1 MTLEQVAEIL
11 ECTVLSGNDQL
22 QTEVKIGCSSD
33 LMSDVLAF
41 SKPGCLLLT
50 GLSNSQSVL
59 TADVADV
66 KAIVYVRGKRP
77 DERTLKLAQ
86 TKKIPI
92 LATRNVMF
100 EACGKLYEA
109 GLQGVGK
116 IL

>member
-1 MTLEQVAEIL
+1 MTLRQVAEIL

-22 QTEVKIGCSSD
+22 QTEVKMGCSSD

-41 SKPGCLLLT
+41 SKPECLLLT

-77 DERTLKLAQ
+77 DESTLKLAHA
-86 TKKIPI
+86 KKIPI
-92 LATRNVMF
+92 LATQYVMF

-109 GLQGVGK
+109 GLRGVGK

>member
-1 MTLEQVAEIL
+1 MTLERVAEIL
-11 ECTVLSGNDQL
+11 ECTVLSGNEQM
-22 QTEVKIGCSSD
+22 QMEVNICCGSD

-41 SKPGCLLLT
+41 SKPECLLLT

-77 DERTLKLAQ
+77 DENALKLAQ

-92 LATRNVMF
+92 LSTRNVMF
-100 EACGKLYEA
+100 EACGKLYAA
-109 GLQGVGK
+109 GLQSVGK
-116 IL
+116 IF